1 MAWSGKRF
9 AVAALAAAALIAG
22 CGGGADHEPILTLS
36 PTSAPPTT
44 RTQAAESPTALPTL
58 HPPEPTFQ
66 PTPTSAPPDQQA
78 RTGAPFSVNDAT
90 AQLKV
95 HTGDR
100 LYSPVAAYG
109 QQLIV
114 VSSDARIAEFGHA
127 LDPPDYRF
135 VLWDLRSG
143 SMTPLWV
150 TPAGER
156 PVHDIVSS
164 VDAPWV
170 ATVRT
175 GMSLPFETWELIL
188 RNLETGEER
197 SIAASDP
204 AVVGTPG
211 LEPKLPSG
219 FAPSPSIA
227 GGKVAWDAIE
237 ITDGGQ
243 PVDRVFV
250 YDIASGTRETIL
262 ENDDVATREVYSPS
276 IGGDHVA
283 WVEHPAPD
291 APYVIVLHDLTSG
304 QEWRIENVGGPF
316 SAELS
321 ADGRYLAWDDGM
333 FAKWAEDLTTGER
346 TMYFEGPASGTYVS
360 GGRVGWAIYANPN
373 GVGGFYDFA
382 TRTVRKLVRTPGR
395 NVVYAMPLG
404 DWFVWQEGELTGDMY
419 GVDGRTY
426 YAMPLP

>member
-1 MAWSGKRF
+1 MRNWWSGRRI
-9 AVAALAAAALIAG
+9 AVVAAAALIVG
-22 CGGGADHEPILTLS
+22 CGGGAHSEPASTPS
-36 PTSAPPTT
+36 STSAPSTT
-44 RTQAAESPTALPTL
+44 AAAGSPTVPATL
-58 HPPEPTFQ
+58 HPPEPTLQ

-78 RTGAPFSVNDAT
+78 RPGAPFSVDDAT
-90 AQLKV
+90 ARLKV

-114 VSSDARIAEFGHA
+114 RSADARIAEFGHA
-127 LDPPDYRF
+127 DDPPDYRLD
-135 VLWDLRSG
+135 LWDPRSG
-143 SMTPLWV
+143 SMTPLWA
-150 TPAGER
+150 TPARQE
-156 PVHDIVSS
+156 PVHDIVSG
-164 VDAPWV
+164 VDAPWA

-175 GMSLPFETWELIL
+175 GMSLPFDTWELIL

-204 AVVGTPG
+204 AVVETPG
-211 LEPKLPSG
+211 LEPKLPAG
-219 FAPSPSIA
+219 FAPLPSIA
-227 GGKVAWDAIE
+227 GGKVTWDAIE
-237 ITDGGQ
+237 ITDSGT

-250 YDIASGTRETIL
+250 YDIASGTQETIL

-276 IGGDHVA
+276 IGGDRVA

-291 APYVIVLHDLTSG
+291 APYVIVIHDLGSG
-304 QEWRIENVGGPF
+304 QERRIENVGGPY
-316 SAELS
+316 SASLS

-333 FAKWAEDLTTGER
+333 FAKWAEDLVTGER

-360 GGRVGWAIYANPN
+360 GGRVGWAIYANQS

-382 TRTVRKLVRTPGR
+382 SRTVRKLVRTPGT

-404 DWFVWQEGELTGDMY
+404 DWFVWQEGELTGDRY

-426 YAMPLP
+426 YALPLD